1 MNIILVLWLGAG
13 SLYHRGLKSYPFVP
27 SLSTPTLSGY
37 FSLGLVTSWR
47 VIFSGLESSCWW
59 QKRNREWV
67 MAAVSSLLA
76 GRTWSHWS
84 SLCLPNLAFWFS
96 LSPQHR
102 CFVSRAHG
110 VWLCSCPIPLQAGNF
125 AVAETV
131 ALWVEMDLLSL
142 ICSCM
147 VVSPFSGL
155 SCLGAEAAGP
165 LCFIFIVQYL
175 PGVQNV
181 FTGWMMRRR
190 DGGSGSFS
198 FKILQMTCL
207 PSLAGNS
214 HSPWKRS
221 LHRIPPVPADHHTPF
236 HLGRAEECEVAMGQR
251 LELISQ
257 GLISLL

>member
-1 MNIILVLWLGAG
+1 
-13 SLYHRGLKSYPFVP
+13 
-27 SLSTPTLSGY
+27 
-37 FSLGLVTSWR
+37 
-47 VIFSGLESSCWW
+47 
-59 QKRNREWV
+59 
-67 MAAVSSLLA
+67 MAAVSSSLA

-102 CFVSRAHG
+102 YFVSRAHG

-131 ALWVEMDLLSL
+131 ALWVEMDLLPL

-155 SCLGAEAAGP
+155 SCLGEEAAGP

-207 PSLAGNS
+207 PSPAGNS
-214 HSPWKRS
+214 NSPWKRS

-236 HLGRAEECEVAMGQR
+236 HLGRAEERMWGGD
-251 LELISQ
+251 ELKIRAYFPGVNFPAIGNSSTYNCGFTLMEPLKQ
-257 GLISLL
+257 TFYTPC